1 MESIHT
7 ESGTNINNQPFE
19 FTGKALEYFSIWI
32 VNVALTILTL
42 GIYSAWAKVRTN
54 QYFYG
59 NTLLDGASFRYT
71 AKPTQILKGRIIAFI
86 LFMIYYFASMANP
99 IVAGAIFLFI
109 LLLVP
114 AFVVMSMAF
123 RLRNSMYRNVRFN
136 FDKKFARAYK
146 VFFIPVFFIGAYL
159 LLASQLEQLQSADTE
174 TSTMLGIIIAV
185 LLLGIILM
193 VPWWEY
199 IVTRFKVVHAKYGD
213 ADFSF
218 SATMKNYYGMYIKAY
233 LLSILIFGVI
243 GAVIVVLMKTIMS
256 DTDTGSAAMPVVIF
270 LLVLPAYLWLFAYFQ
285 TKRTNL
291 IFGNLDIGGHKVRSE
306 LKTGY
311 MLYLYVTNTLAIMLT
326 LGLLM
331 PWAKI
336 RTARYRTSV
345 TSLDVAGNLSQFVAT
360 QEQYQSAMG
369 EEIGEMFDMDL
380 GF

>member
-1 MESIHT
+1 MESIDT
-7 ESGTNINNQPFE
+7 KTDISVNNQPFE

-59 NTLLDGASFRYT
+59 NTLLDGVSFRYT
-71 AKPTQILKGRIIAFI
+71 AKPTQILKGRVIAFI
-86 LFMIYYFASMANP
+86 VFTAYYFASMANP
-99 IVAGAIFLFI
+99 VVAGIILLFI
-109 LLLVP
+109 MLLIP

-136 FDKKFARAYK
+136 FDKRFAQAYK
-146 VFFIPVFFIGAYL
+146 VFFIPVIFAGGYLFVIG
-159 LLASQLEQLQSADTE
+159 QVEHLQSAGADTK
-174 TSTMLGIIIAV
+174 TNAMFGIVILA
-185 LLLGIILM
+185 LLLGIFLM

-199 IVTRFKVVHAKYGD
+199 IITRFKAVHAKYGD

-218 SATMKNYYGMYIKAY
+218 AATTKNYYGMYIKAY

-243 GAVIVVLMKTIMS
+243 GALIAALMGTLMS
-256 DTDTGSAAMPVVIF
+256 DTNSKLMPFLIF
-270 LLVLPAYLWLFAYFQ
+270 LFVFPAYLWLFAYFQ

-291 IFGNLDIGGHKVRSE
+291 VFGHLRIKAHKVKSE

-311 MLYLYVTNTLAIMLT
+311 MLYLYVTNTLAIMFT

-336 RTARYRTSV
+336 RTARYKASV
-345 TSLDVAGNLSQFVAT
+345 TSIDVAGDLSQFVAT

-369 EEIGEMFDMDL
+369 EEIGDMFDLDL

>member
-1 MESIHT
+1 MENTQT
-7 ESGTNINNQPFE
+7 ENGTNINNQPFE

-32 VNVALTILTL
+32 VNVALTIITL

-71 AKPTQILKGRIIAFI
+71 AKPTQILKGRVIAFI
-86 LFMIYYFASMANP
+86 LFVLYYFASMANP
-99 IVAGAIFLFI
+99 VVAGIIFLFI

-146 VFFIPVFFIGAYL
+146 VFFIPVIFIGAYL
-159 LLASQLEQLQSADTE
+159 FVASQIEHLQSADTE
-174 TSTMLGIIIAV
+174 TSTMLGIVIIV

-199 IVTRFKVVHAKYGD
+199 IVTRFKVTHAKYGK
-213 ADFSF
+213 AEFSF
-218 SATMKNYYGMYIKAY
+218 SARMKNYYGMYLKAY

-243 GAVIVVLMKTIMS
+243 GALIAGMMKSMTSDAGSMASTIII
-256 DTDTGSAAMPVVIF
+256 ALLIF
-270 LLVLPAYLWLFAYFQ
+270 PAYLWLFAYFQ

-291 IFGNLDIGGHKVRSE
+291 IYGNLKIDGHKVKSE

-336 RTARYRTSV
+336 RTAKYRVSV
-345 TSLDVAGNLSQFVAT
+345 TSIDVVGDLSQFVAA

-369 EEIGEMFDMDL
+369 EEIGEMFDLDL

>member
-1 MESIHT
+1 MESINT
-7 ESGTNINNQPFE
+7 KIDLSVSNQPFE

-42 GIYSAWAKVRTN
+42 GVYSAWAKVRTN

-59 NTLLDGASFRYT
+59 NTFLDGAAFRYT
-71 AKPTQILKGRIIAFI
+71 AKPTQILKGRAIAFI
-86 LFMIYYFASMANP
+86 VFTAYYFTSIANP
-99 IVAGAIFLFI
+99 VVAGIILLFI
-109 LLLVP
+109 MLLIP

-136 FDKKFARAYK
+136 FDKKFVQAYK
-146 VFFIPVFFIGAYL
+146 VFFIPVVFAGVYL
-159 LLASQLEQLQSADTE
+159 FVVGQLEHLQAAKANTE
-174 TSTMLGIIIAV
+174 TNTMLGIVILA
-185 LLLGIILM
+185 LLLGIVLM

-199 IVTRFKVVHAKYGD
+199 IITRFKAVHAKYGD

-218 SATMKNYYGMYIKAY
+218 AATTKNYYGMYVKAY
-233 LLSILIFGVI
+233 LLSFLIFGVI
-243 GAVIVVLMKTIMS
+243 GALIVALKGTLMS
-256 DTDTGSAAMPVVIF
+256 GSVPTAMPLLIF
-270 LLVLPAYLWLFAYFQ
+270 VLVFPAYLWLFAYFQ

-291 IFGNLDIGGHKVRSE
+291 VFGNLRIQGHKVKSE

-311 MLYLYVTNTLAIMLT
+311 MLYLYVTNTLAIMFT

-336 RTARYRTSV
+336 RTARYKASV
-345 TSLDVAGNLSQFVAT
+345 TSIDMAGDLNQFVAT

-369 EEIGEMFDMDL
+369 EEVGEMFDLDL

>member
-326 LGLLM
+326 LGLLT

>member
-1 MESIHT
+1 MDNIHT
-7 ESGTNINNQPFE
+7 ENGTNTNNQPFE

-59 NTLLDGASFRYT
+59 NTLLDGAAFRYT
-71 AKPTQILKGRIIAFI
+71 ARPTQILKGRIVAFI
-86 LFMIYYFASMANP
+86 LFVLYYFASMANP
-99 IVAGAIFLFI
+99 VVGGIILFFI
-109 LLLVP
+109 LLLIP

-146 VFFIPVFFIGAYL
+146 VFFVPLIFIGAYL
-159 LLASQLEQLQSADTE
+159 FIASQLEHLQTDDTE
-174 TSTMLGIIIAV
+174 TSTMLGITIAV

-199 IVTRFKVVHAKYGD
+199 IVTRFKVLHAKYGT

-233 LLSILIFGVI
+233 LLSILIFGII
-243 GAVIVVLMKTIMS
+243 GALVATLMHTATSDAVSSIVPFLIFVL
-256 DTDTGSAAMPVVIF
+256 IF
-270 LLVLPAYLWLFAYFQ
+270 PAYLWLFAYFQ

-291 IFGNLDIGGHKVRSE
+291 IFGNLDIAGHKVRSE

-311 MLYLYVTNTLAIMLT
+311 MLYLYVTNTLAIVLT

-336 RTARYRTSV
+336 RTARYRISV
-345 TSLDVAGNLSQFVAT
+345 TSIDVVGDLSQFITT
-360 QEQYQSAMG
+360 QEQKQSAMG